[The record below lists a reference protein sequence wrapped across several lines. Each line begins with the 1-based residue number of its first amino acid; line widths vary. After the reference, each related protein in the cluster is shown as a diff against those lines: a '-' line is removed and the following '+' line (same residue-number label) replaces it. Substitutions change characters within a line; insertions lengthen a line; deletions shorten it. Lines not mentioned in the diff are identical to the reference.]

1 MTGEA
6 MSGQAIGGQ
15 ATSSPGK
22 NGWRVTVLGGGA
34 WGTALA
40 LAMLRAGHSV
50 RLYAR
55 DPQTVAAI
63 GRGENPR
70 YLPGIAIAP
79 GIEATSDIEA
89 ALADADCVLA
99 VTPAQSLRATLAAA
113 RDHMPA
119 GIPLVLC
126 AKGIERDTGALL
138 SAIVEEILP
147 KNPVAALSGPSF
159 ATDVARG
166 LPTAVVVA
174 ARDEMLAADLAAR
187 FSAENLRCYSS
198 SDLIGVEIGG
208 ALKNVFAIAAG
219 AVIGAGLGAS
229 AQAAMVTRGFV
240 ELRRIGAAFG
250 ARPETLMGLSGLGD
264 LLLTCSSAQS
274 RNFAYG
280 LALGQGKALSG
291 LPLAEGVPTAA
302 IAARIA
308 AERGIDAPIIS
319 AVAAI
324 LDGKVTIDQAVTALM
339 TRPLKTETN
348 D

>member
-1 MTGEA
+1 MTRKA
-6 MSGQAIGGQ
+6 SA
-15 ATSSPGK
+15 
-22 NGWRVTVLGGGA
+22 GWRVAVLGGGA

-50 RLYAR
+50 RLFAR
-55 DPQTVAAI
+55 DPETVAAI
-63 GRGENPR
+63 DRGENPR
-70 YLPGIAIAP
+70 YLPGIALDP
-79 GIEATSDIEA
+79 GIAATSDIKL

-99 VTPAQSLRATLAAA
+99 VAPAQSLRAMLTAASS
-113 RDHMPA
+113 HVPK
-119 GIPLVLC
+119 GVPLVLC

-138 SAIVEEILP
+138 SSIAEEILP
-147 KNPVAALSGPSF
+147 ANPVAALSGPSF

-174 ARDEMLAADLAAR
+174 ARDEALATDLAAR

-198 SDLIGVEIGG
+198 DDLIGVEIGG

-219 AVIGAGLGAS
+219 AVTGAGLGAS

-250 ARPETLMGLSGLGD
+250 AKPETLMGLSGLGD

-280 LALGQGKALSG
+280 LALGQGKPLAG

-308 AERGIDAPIIS
+308 GERRIDAPIIA

-324 LDGKVTIDQAVTALM
+324 LDGTVTIDQAVSALM
-339 TRPLKTETN
+339 TRPLKTET
-348 D
+348 DM

>member
-1 MTGEA
+1 MTG
-6 MSGQAIGGQ
+6 QDVN
-15 ATSSPGK
+15 SPGK
-22 NGWRVTVLGGGA
+22 SGWRVTVLGGGA

-50 RLYAR
+50 RLFAR
-55 DPQTVAAI
+55 DPETVASIAH
-63 GRGENPR
+63 GENPR
-70 YLPGIAIAP
+70 YLPGITIAP
-79 GIEATSDIEA
+79 GIEATSDVGA
-89 ALADADCVLA
+89 ALAGADCVLA
-99 VTPAQSLRATLAAA
+99 VTPAQALRATLAVAKA
-113 RDHMPA
+113 HMPT

-138 SAIVEEILP
+138 SAIVEEMLP
-147 KNPVAALSGPSF
+147 QNPVAALSGPSF

-174 ARDEMLAADLAAR
+174 ARDEALAAELAAR

-198 SDLIGVEIGG
+198 DDLIGVEIGG

-219 AVIGAGLGAS
+219 AVTGAGLGAS

-264 LLLTCSSAQS
+264 LLLTCSSNQS

-280 LALGQGKALSG
+280 LALGQGKPLAG

-308 AERGIDAPIIS
+308 TERKIDAPIIA

-324 LDGKVTIDQAVTALM
+324 LDGTITIRQAVTALM

>member
-1 MTGEA
+1 MTEGG
-6 MSGQAIGGQ
+6 MSRRDK
-15 ATSSPGK
+15 S
-22 NGWRVTVLGGGA
+22 GWRVAVLGGGA

-50 RLYAR
+50 RLFAR
-55 DPQTVAAI
+55 DRDTVAAI
-63 GRGENPR
+63 GRGENQR
-70 YLPGIAIAP
+70 YLPGIAIEP
-79 GIEATSDIEA
+79 GIEATSDIEV
-89 ALADADCVLA
+89 ALTDARCVLA
-99 VTPAQSLRATLAAA
+99 VSPAQSLRAMLTTASG
-113 RDHMPA
+113 HMPD

-138 SAIVEEILP
+138 SAIVEDILP
-147 KNPVAALSGPSF
+147 ANPIAALSGPSF

-174 ARDEMLAADLAAR
+174 ARDEALAADLATR

-198 SDLIGVEIGG
+198 DDLIGVEIGG

-219 AVIGAGLGAS
+219 AVTGAGLGAS

-264 LLLTCSSAQS
+264 LLLTCTSAQS

-280 LALGQGKALSG
+280 LALGQGRPLAG

-308 AERGIDAPIIS
+308 TERGIDAPIIA

-324 LDGKVTIDQAVTALM
+324 LDGAITIRQAVSALM
-339 TRPLKTETN
+339 TRPLKTET
-348 D
+348 DV

>member
-1 MTGEA
+1 MTGR
-6 MSGQAIGGQ
+6 
-15 ATSSPGK
+15 GK
-22 NGWRVTVLGGGA
+22 TGWRVAVLGGGA

-40 LAMLRAGHSV
+40 LAMLRAGHNV

-55 DPQTVAAI
+55 DEETVAAL
-63 GRGENPR
+63 RGGANPR
-70 YLPGIAIAP
+70 YLPGIAIEP
-79 GIEATSDIEA
+79 GIEATSDIGK
-89 ALADADCVLA
+89 ALDGADCVLA
-99 VTPAQSLRATLAAA
+99 VAPAQSLRAMLSAVKS
-113 RDHMPA
+113 HMPKS
-119 GIPLVLC
+119 IPLVLC

-147 KNPVAALSGPSF
+147 DNPVAALSGPSF

-174 ARDEMLAADLAAR
+174 ARGDELAAELAAR

-198 SDLIGVEIGG
+198 DDLIGVEIGG

-219 AVIGAGLGAS
+219 AVTGAGLGAS

-274 RNFAYG
+274 RNFAM
-280 LALGQGKALSG
+280 AW
-291 LPLAEGVPTAA
+291 P
-302 IAARIA
+302 
-308 AERGIDAPIIS
+308 
-319 AVAAI
+319 
-324 LDGKVTIDQAVTALM
+324 
-339 TRPLKTETN
+339 
-348 D
+348 